1 MLITKLGSVLHS
13 LQMLS
18 PSLERSTVIP
28 IFRSK
33 GPESWESACLAQ
45 ECPCRVDRLALEPE
59 ASGSQHCLKQRLPV
73 DQIQPCPLIYG
84 CFFATRAEVSSCHN
98 DVMAHKPQIFT
109 GFCIKSLLT
118 GA

>member
-1 MLITKLGSVLHS
+1 MLHLPLATWTMTAHQQQNANNQIRFSS
-13 LQMLS
+13 LQLTNALTIS

-45 ECPCRVDRLALEPE
+45 ECPCRVERLGLEPE

-73 DQIQPCPLIYG
+73 DQI
-84 CFFATRAEVSSCHN
+84 
-98 DVMAHKPQIFT
+98 
-109 GFCIKSLLT
+109 
-118 GA
+118 